1 MAKRKRGLDES
12 RRVSPPLP
20 SSQETQPR
28 SIDTGKQMRDALR
41 VARADEARRF
51 VEASLAARLAR
62 LETEDLRRNR
72 YERKELVRP
81 RYFREDGKT
90 ALVGQRLR
98 ERAADLQG
106 NRLSPLLRSEFLS
119 PRDTLVCVRRRARKA
134 TLFALRKIGKGSG
147 RKRKAR
153 WSEQSYI
160 VCRRV

>member
-1 MAKRKRGLDES
+1 MAKKRRLDES

-20 SSQETQPR
+20 SSQETLPR
-28 SIDTGKQMRDALR
+28 SIDTGKQMRDAFR

-51 VEASLAARLAR
+51 VEASIASRLAR
-62 LETEDLRRNR
+62 LEAEDLRRNR
-72 YERKELVRP
+72 YERKELVHP
-81 RYFREDGKT
+81 RYSRADGKT
-90 ALVGQRLR
+90 ALVEQRLR
-98 ERAADLQG
+98 ERVPDLQG
-106 NRLSPLLRSEFLS
+106 NRLPPLLRFEFRS

-134 TLFALRKIGKGSG
+134 VLFALRKIGKGSG